1 MAVPHKLNVK
11 IIAPDKIL
19 YEGEAD
25 YVGYPVPDGERGV
38 LPGHTR
44 LIATVSEGN
53 VRVKNNKEEQ
63 RFPVGQG
70 IVKINRTHLSLLI
83 A

>member
-1 MAVPHKLNVK
+1 MAEKFTLK

-25 YVGYPVPDGERGV
+25 YVAYPIEGGEKGV

-44 LIATVSEGN
+44 LIATLAAGN
-53 VRVKNNKEEQ
+53 VRVKNNANEESY
-63 RFPVGQG
+63 PITKGL
-70 IVKINRTHLSLLI
+70 IKINRTDCSLI
-83 A
+83 VT